1 MTSTVFTMLSSL
13 TDKVTTSLSYDA
25 ATNTY
30 KHTEGVK
37 DGKLPTKASLKQMEA
52 TENGG
57 VVDKANAQEVASDP
71 THLAYFNNEGTPVN
85 VDYKMYISVEVAH
98 KWGVLKK
105 EALEVNVHKATGTP
119 NN

>member
-1 MTSTVFTMLSSL
+1 MKHILSTFCLM
-13 TDKVTTSLSYDA
+13 A
-25 ATNTY
+25 A
-30 KHTEGVK
+30 VAA
-37 DGKLPTKASLKQMEA
+37 PVA
-52 TENGG
+52 
-57 VVDKANAQEVASDP
+57 AQEVVSDP

-105 EALEVNVHKATGTP
+105 EALEVNVHKADGTP